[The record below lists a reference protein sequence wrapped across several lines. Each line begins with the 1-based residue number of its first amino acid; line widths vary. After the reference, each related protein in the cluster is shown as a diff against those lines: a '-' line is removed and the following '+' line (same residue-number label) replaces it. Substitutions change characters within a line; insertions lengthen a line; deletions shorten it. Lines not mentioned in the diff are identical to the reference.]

1 MTRMDKDIDLD
12 SVDGIYTLK
21 DVIFRHV
28 ELMKKVKN
36 PDTFCCMACI
46 LDAFL
51 IPYVEHVKS
60 KGGGEI
66 EYG

>member
-1 MTRMDKDIDLD
+1 MDKDIDLD
-12 SVDGIYTLK
+12 NSDGICTMK
-21 DVIFRHV
+21 DVIFHHV

-46 LDAFL
+46 LHAFL

-60 KGGGEI
+60 KWGGEI